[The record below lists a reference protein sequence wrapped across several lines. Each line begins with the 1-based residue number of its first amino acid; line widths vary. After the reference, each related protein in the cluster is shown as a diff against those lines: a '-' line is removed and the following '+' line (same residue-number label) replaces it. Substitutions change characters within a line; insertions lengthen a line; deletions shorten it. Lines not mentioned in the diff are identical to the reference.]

1 MVHRTG
7 GLIMADARYEDLL
20 IIEGDLH
27 LDAAGQPDR
36 VSDGESIAQDVQHA
50 ILESGHL
57 MQMVGE
63 RSGEIRRLLLQ
74 KIRQVI
80 EADTRIMPGS
90 VMIEQRIDA
99 HNRAIWAIEAST
111 IEFGTINFNLRA
123 DHGG

>member
-1 MVHRTG
+1 
-7 GLIMADARYEDLL
+7 MADARYEDLL
-20 IIEGDLH
+20 IIEGDLR

-36 VSDGESIAQDVQHA
+36 VCDGESIAQDVQHA

-63 RSGEIRRLLLQ
+63 RCGEIRRLLLQ

-90 VMIEQRIDA
+90 VMIAQRTDDL
-99 HNRAIWAIEAST
+99 NTAIWAIQAST
-111 IEFGTINFNLRA
+111 LEFGTINVNLRT
-123 DHGG
+123 DHD